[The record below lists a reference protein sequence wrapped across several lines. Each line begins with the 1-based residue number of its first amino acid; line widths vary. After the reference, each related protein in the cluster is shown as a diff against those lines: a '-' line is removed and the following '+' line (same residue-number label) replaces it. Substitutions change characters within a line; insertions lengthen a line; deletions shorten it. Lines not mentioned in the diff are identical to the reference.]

1 MTHPEINDPLRNNVK
16 NSENVGPISGLEVPR
31 FAGLSTFA
39 RLPRIEDV
47 SKFDVAIL
55 GAPFDAGV
63 SYRSGARFGPSHVRQ
78 ASRLLRPYNPAQD
91 VSPFANKQ
99 IVDAGDAIMNPF
111 NIQEALTGLEKEWEI
126 IHFIYL

>member
-1 MTHPEINDPLRNNVK
+1 MTAPEINDPLRNNIKV
-16 NSENVGPISGLEVPR
+16 NGNVGPVSGVDVPR
-31 FAGLSTFA
+31 FGGHTTFA

-47 SKFDVAIL
+47 SNYDVAIL

-91 VSPFANKQ
+91 VSPLRNFKLLMQA
-99 IVDAGDAIMNPF
+99 MPS
-111 NIQEALTGLEKEWEI
+111 
-126 IHFIYL
+126 